1 MVAWRCKRPKPPQ
14 MNPQAAQNYLRAKVL
29 TATTEQLQLMLF
41 DGAIRFAEQGKA
53 ALEKSDFQASYLAL
67 SKAQKIINELN
78 SNLRHD
84 IYPELC
90 GKLASLYNFAHRNL
104 VEANIHHQTE
114 PVDEALK
121 VIRYPR
127 DTWV

>member
-1 MVAWRCKRPKPPQ
+1 
-14 MNPQAAQNYLRAKVL
+14 
-29 TATTEQLQLMLF
+29 MLF

-121 VIRYPR
+121 VIRYQR
-127 DTWV
+127 ETWVLLMQQLQQSKGDAAAAGQPAAEETGAEASISMQA